1 MNRLIASI
9 ISMDSLYRLGIQEI
23 DMAKFDL
30 CDALIETGKRVE
42 IVLDMRDETKGDR
55 SKAARL
61 LLVENLAYIRQVRM
75 NIKVPTN
82 DDAFVENIENLL
94 KHQTLS
100 TICSDEDALCFFL
113 RHVEHVI
120 MRCVRLHYC
129 FQDEFPPAEKSE
141 GEEVEECDA

>member
-1 MNRLIASI
+1 MGVGGVLCIAPEEKQG
-9 ISMDSLYRLGIQEI
+9 SLE
-23 DMAKFDL
+23 K
-30 CDALIETGKRVE
+30 ETGDGWGTRKQGTSQ
-42 IVLDMRDETKGDR
+42 IL
-55 SKAARL
+55 
-61 LLVENLAYIRQVRM
+61 ENLAYILQVRM
-75 NIKVPTN
+75 NVEVPTN
-82 DDAFVENIENLL
+82 DDGAFMENIENVL

-141 GEEVEECDA
+141 GEEVEECAA

>member
-100 TICSDEDALCFFL
+100 TSSLLLSTSC
-113 RHVEHVI
+113 
-120 MRCVRLHYC
+120 
-129 FQDEFPPAEKSE
+129 
-141 GEEVEECDA
+141 